1 MDSVISEDEGNVGQL
16 TLVLE
21 GVQGDDVVVVR
32 PRQAVRLVEPEVVF
46 GEAVAL
52 RSGDVLLALRIA
64 NVLALLRQ
72 SETNMMDRH
81 SDSWFGNKWHICII
95 TVFNHIFG
103 LDAWKQ
109 VSFIQIHIDHRA
121 KQSVKPKF

>member
-1 MDSVISEDEGNVGQL
+1 MGLL

-52 RSGDVLLALRIA
+52 RSGDVLLALRVA
-64 NVLALLRQ
+64 NVLALLTQ
-72 SETNMMDRH
+72 SETQRKDHHRLM
-81 SDSWFGNKWHICII
+81 
-95 TVFNHIFG
+95 V
-103 LDAWKQ
+103 WK
-109 VSFIQIHIDHRA
+109 
-121 KQSVKPKF
+121 